1 MWQVVGH
8 EKAVGL
14 LERSLKGGKLSHA
27 YLFVGPRHVGKMT
40 LALSLAQALNCLAD
54 EKPCG
59 QCHQCLRIAV
69 GKHTSVQVIG
79 LNGKTE
85 IGIDQI
91 REMQHLSSLK
101 PGEGRH
107 WVFIIDGA
115 EHLSHEA
122 SNCLLKT
129 LEEPPPDVQLILL
142 AINERLLLPTVLS
155 RCQRLELRPLP
166 TAIAEQA
173 LIHRWGVPAEQAGVL
188 ARLSCGC
195 LGWAV
200 AASSDE
206 GPLSER
212 RQRLSAL
219 RHLASVGREERF
231 AYAADLASQFGR
243 DRASVQEVLQ
253 LWLGWWRDLMLIRGR
268 CGNFA
273 TNVDQEAALYTEA
286 QGYSLTQIKDFIQS
300 LQRAKGQLDQ
310 NANPRLVLEVLMLS
324 IPRGKEDRGKTLSK
338 I

>member
-212 RQRLSAL
+212 RKRLSAL

>member
-1 MWQVVGH
+1 VGH

-14 LERSLKGGKLSHA
+14 LEGGIKSGKLSHA
-27 YLFVGPRHVGKMT
+27 YLFTGPRHVGKMT
-40 LALSLAQALNCLAD
+40 LALNLAQALNCLGE

-59 QCHQCLRIAV
+59 QCRQCLRIAAI
-69 GKHTSVQVIG
+69 KHSNVQVVG
-79 LNGKTE
+79 LNGRSE

-91 REMQHLSSLK
+91 REVQHLSSLK

-115 EHLSHEA
+115 EHLSREA

-129 LEEPPPDVQLILL
+129 LEEPPPDVQLVLL
-142 AINERLLLPTVLS
+142 AINARLLLPTVLS
-155 RCQRLELRPLP
+155 RCQRLELRPL
-166 TAIAEQA
+166 AIAVVEQA
-173 LIHRWGVPAEQAGVL
+173 LRHRWGVPREQAGIL
-188 ARLSCGC
+188 ARLSRGC

-206 GPLSER
+206 EFIRER
-212 RQRLSAL
+212 CQRLSIL
-219 RHLASVGREERF
+219 RHLAHVGRDERF
-231 AYAADLASQFGR
+231 AYAAELASQFGR

-253 LWLGWWRDLMLIRGR
+253 LWLGWWRDLMLVQGG

-273 TNVDQEAALYTEA
+273 TNVDQEAALDGEA
-286 QGYSLTQIKDFIQS
+286 QGYSLTQIRDFIQS
-300 LQRAKGQLDQ
+300 MKQAMGQLDE

-324 IPRGKEDRGKTLSK
+324 IPRGKEDRG
-338 I
+338 

>member
-1 MWQVVGH
+1 MWQIVGH

-14 LERSLKGGKLSHA
+14 LEKSLRDEKLSHA

-40 LALSLAQALNCLAD
+40 LALNMAQALNCLAD

-59 QCHQCLRIAV
+59 QCRQCLRIAA
-69 GKHTSVQVIG
+69 GKHTNVQVIG
-79 LNGKTE
+79 LNGRAE

-91 REMQHLSSLK
+91 RDMQRFSSLK

-107 WVFIIDGA
+107 WVFIVDGA
-115 EHLSHEA
+115 ENLSREA

-129 LEEPPPDVQLILL
+129 LEEPPPDVQLVLL

-155 RCQRLELRPLP
+155 RCQRLELRPLA
-166 TAIAEQA
+166 TAIVEQA
-173 LIHRWGVPAEQAGVL
+173 LMHRWGVPAEQAGVL

-200 AASSDE
+200 AAFSDE
-206 GPLSER
+206 GLISER
-212 RQRLSAL
+212 QRRLSAL
-219 RHLASVGREERF
+219 RHLATVGREESF
-231 AYAADLASQFGR
+231 AYVAQLASQFGR
-243 DRASVQEVLQ
+243 DRSSVQEVLQ
-253 LWLGWWRDLMLIRGR
+253 LWIGWWRDLMLIRGR
-268 CGNFA
+268 CGEFA
-273 TNVDQEAALYTEA
+273 TNVDQEAALYSEA
-286 QGYSLTQIKDFIQS
+286 QDYSLTQIKDFIQS
-300 LQRAKGQLDQ
+300 IQQAMEQLDQ